1 MSKNILEKINSFN
14 KSVVNNSELNCIV
27 ENLSS
32 PALENLKTFTDSQK
46 SGSLYGN
53 TIGIKDNINI
63 KGVRMSCG
71 SQILN
76 NYSAP
81 YSATA
86 V

>member
-46 SGSLYGN
+46 SGSL
-53 TIGIKDNINI
+53 
-63 KGVRMSCG
+63 
-71 SQILN
+71 
-76 NYSAP
+76 
-81 YSATA
+81 
-86 V
+86 